1 MASFSCGHG
10 VRIGVCVCVCV
21 CVCVWLQQATY
32 IVANT
37 ARNFSEPRR
46 TLSCNSLC
54 RGPIVRMF
62 MQLVVWCGVVMQ
74 LYCVV
79 QSVRQLSAM
88 CRMFRKNY
96 TLYKVFRILGR
107 VRAPGSQYVV
117 FYVIVRKLRMLDAI
131 VNQLYKYSN
140 VIQITL
146 FIYLYYIYS
155 FIIYSILSYF

>member
-21 CVCVWLQQATY
+21 CGCNKQHILWQIQLVISPSRAVHCHAIAYVGAPL
-32 IVANT
+32 
-37 ARNFSEPRR
+37 SECSCNLSCGVE
-46 TLSCNSLC
+46 LSCNCTVLC
-54 RGPIVRMF
+54 KVSDNLVR
-62 MQLVVWCGVVMQ
+62 CAE
-74 LYCVV
+74 C
-79 QSVRQLSAM
+79 SE
-88 CRMFRKNY
+88 KNY